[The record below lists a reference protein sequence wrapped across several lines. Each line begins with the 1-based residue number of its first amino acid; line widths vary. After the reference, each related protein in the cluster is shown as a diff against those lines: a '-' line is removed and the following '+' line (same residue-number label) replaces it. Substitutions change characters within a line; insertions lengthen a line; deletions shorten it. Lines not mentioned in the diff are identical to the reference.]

1 MNQEIHTYT
10 LGCKVNF
17 ADTQQLAE
25 NVSCVD
31 GKNMEIIGTCCVTAE
46 GEKQSRKEVRRASR
60 RVGSGGKVFV
70 TGCAATLD
78 PSAFKNIA
86 ENVEIVTGKPEEAA
100 KAISS
105 LAVAECGTRERSAS
119 PSRESQRTR
128 YFLKV
133 QDGCGRRCSY
143 CIIPSVRGRPVSL
156 PVENVLNTAAG
167 KVKHG
172 CREIVVT
179 GINVGAY
186 NDRGLGID
194 GLLERLAHLDGLKR
208 LRLSSIEAAYIDR
221 RLLQVI
227 AENRII
233 GRHLHIPLQSG
244 DDAVLKSMRRSY
256 DTGMFLKKIKMVK
269 DAMPEI
275 NLTTDVILGFPTEDA
290 GRFENTMRVV
300 DEAGFTK
307 VHVFTYSPRPGTKAG
322 LMDDKV
328 PKQEKKRRSLLLR
341 ELSDSLGREHR
352 ERKVGQVEEVLLE
365 NHAGINTHKGYSS
378 DYTRYVVTGG
388 SRNSLV
394 MARGIRAASGSVE
407 ARLLGQ

>member
-1 MNQEIHTYT
+1 MVLIEMKQEIQTHT

-25 NVSCVD
+25 NVSCAD
-31 GKNMEIIGTCCVTAE
+31 EKNMEIIGTCCVTAE
-46 GEKQSRKEVRRASR
+46 GERQSRKEVRRASR

-86 ENVEIVTGKPEEAA
+86 GNVEVVTGKPEEAA
-100 KAISS
+100 RLISS
-105 LAVAECGTRERSAS
+105 LAVAECGARESSAS
-119 PSRESQRTR
+119 PSRASQRTR

-156 PVENVLNTAAG
+156 PVEDILRIAAG
-167 KVKHG
+167 KVRNG

-186 NDRGLGID
+186 NDRGRGIS
-194 GLLERLAHLDGLKR
+194 GLLERLSHLDGLKR
-208 LRLSSIEAAYIDR
+208 LRLSSIEAAYFDK

-244 DDAVLKSMRRSY
+244 DDSVLKSMRRSY
-256 DTGMFLKKIKMVK
+256 DLGMFLQKIQMVK
-269 DAMPEI
+269 DTMPEI
-275 NLTTDVILGFPTEDA
+275 NLTTDVIVGFPTEDA
-290 GRFENTMRVV
+290 KRFE
-300 DEAGFTK
+300 
-307 VHVFTYSPRPGTKAG
+307 
-322 LMDDKV
+322 
-328 PKQEKKRRSLLLR
+328 
-341 ELSDSLGREHR
+341 
-352 ERKVGQVEEVLLE
+352 
-365 NHAGINTHKGYSS
+365 
-378 DYTRYVVTGG
+378 
-388 SRNSLV
+388 
-394 MARGIRAASGSVE
+394 
-407 ARLLGQ
+407 